1 MKDEQLNKD
10 GFKKFMKH
18 EPCGFLSCKFSR
30 THNHIHCIRSNCDY
44 VLHSSGQ
51 LFSHKR
57 KHERKDNELAYRK
70 YKLAQSM
77 ITPGSAQNGLF
88 PFPNPTS
95 PENEN
100 NNSERPPSSTGSLTS
115 GSSSPPL
122 AQPTQEQNG
131 QAKYP
136 GLSLAQPL
144 PPSELKKDAVP
155 FMQLPQSIP
164 EDVWQ
169 QYLLRFDQDEGCGFQ
184 ECEVEDTE
192 HFHCKDEGC
201 ETVFRTEE
209 GVREHGR
216 NHFLQDYVSQSL
228 YAKVD
233 PDEPGSD
240 EYCSSNCNFSK
251 EIHYH
256 CKWVSVCYRGFVT
269 GVLQINHENNL
280 HHMIQCKRVSKARQ
294 SLRYTISQ

>member
-30 THNHIHCIRSNCDY
+30 THNHIHCIRNNCDY

-77 ITPGSAQNGLF
+77 ILPGQNNGMF
-88 PFPNPTS
+88 PLSGNPPSS
-95 PENEN
+95 PGEG
-100 NNSERPPSSTGSLTS
+100 SLERPPSAGSGSMTS

-122 AQPTQEQNG
+122 LPVSE
-131 QAKYP
+131 P
-136 GLSLAQPL
+136 GKFPFAAL
-144 PPSELKKDAVP
+144 PPPDAR
-155 FMQLPQSIP
+155 MIMPQNIP
-164 EDVWQ
+164 DDVWQ

-201 ETVFRTEE
+201 ETVFRNEE
-209 GVREHGR
+209 GVREHGK
-216 NHFLQDYVSQSL
+216 NHAQQDSISETM
-228 YAKVD
+228 YAKVR
-233 PDEPGSD
+233 
-240 EYCSSNCNFSK
+240 SN
-251 EIHYH
+251 IHI
-256 CKWVSVCYRGFVT
+256 KRG
-269 GVLQINHENNL
+269 
-280 HHMIQCKRVSKARQ
+280 
-294 SLRYTISQ
+294 YTK

>member
-1 MKDEQLNKD
+1 MVFFPPLKSIFIVTEKHKNYHMKDEQLNKD

-77 ITPGSAQNGLF
+77 IPGQNGGGLAASF
-88 PFPNPTS
+88 PGFPAPPTS
-95 PENEN
+95 PDTS
-100 NNSERPPSSTGSLTS
+100 NSMDRPPSSSGSLTS

-122 AQPTQEQNG
+122 LPITDASGQMRHQPS
-131 QAKYP
+131 
-136 GLSLAQPL
+136 LSQPL
-144 PPSELKKDAVP
+144 PPSSGYTETKREPV
-155 FMQLPQSIP
+155 FMQIPQSLP
-164 EDVWQ
+164 DDVWQ
-169 QYLLRFDQDEGCGFQ
+169 QYLLRFEEGEGCGFQ

-201 ETVFRTEE
+201 ETVFRNEE

-216 NHFLQDYVSQSL
+216 SHAQQDAITDTVFT
-228 YAKVD
+228 KVD
-233 PDEPGSD
+233 PEEPGS
-240 EYCSSNCNFSK
+240 EEACPPACLYKGK
-251 EIHYH
+251 ETHYH
-256 CKWVSVCYRGFVT
+256 CKWVSCI
-269 GVLQINHENNL
+269 L
-280 HHMIQCKRVSKARQ
+280 
-294 SLRYTISQ
+294 